1 VSGDETQCKCGKE
14 GCTLYQSP
22 IFLDCCGL
30 VRQVLRDLK
39 EEFGFETGP
48 WNQAYQFDTLPIRYD
63 EWHLMKPGDL
73 VFAEGKYVKEGVK
86 PQKGDIVHVE
96 VCVFMCVCARVCA
109 CACACAC
116 TCVGDPVCVCV
127 CVCVYVC
134 VLCVC
139 VCMCVCVGVCIDT
152 HTHTHTHNSNTY
164 RINKT
169 YEEVKDVYILHPL
182 LYPTSFTH

>member
-1 VSGDETQCKCGKE
+1 VSGGETQCKCGKE
-14 GCTLYQSP
+14 GCALYESP

-96 VCVFMCVCARVCA
+96 VCV
-109 CACACAC
+109 
-116 TCVGDPVCVCV
+116 CVCV
-127 CVCVYVC
+127 CVCVHVYI
-134 VLCVC
+134 LCVC
-139 VCMCVCVGVCIDT
+139 VCVCDT
-152 HTHTHTHNSNTY
+152 HTHTH
-164 RINKT
+164 
-169 YEEVKDVYILHPL
+169 VYI
-182 LYPTSFTH
+182 YMYICIYRCS

>member
-1 VSGDETQCKCGKE
+1 MSGGETQCKCGKE
-14 GCTLYQSP
+14 GCALYESP

-96 VCVFMCVCARVCA
+96 VCV
-109 CACACAC
+109 
-116 TCVGDPVCVCV
+116 CVCV
-127 CVCVYVC
+127 CVCVYMC
-134 VLCVC
+134 IYCVC
-139 VCMCVCVGVCIDT
+139 VCVCVI
-152 HTHTHTHNSNTY
+152 HTHTHMYIYTCIY
-164 RINKT
+164 
-169 YEEVKDVYILHPL
+169 VYIGVPRWGHGGEERLRGPVEQGCGARV
-182 LYPTSFTH
+182 